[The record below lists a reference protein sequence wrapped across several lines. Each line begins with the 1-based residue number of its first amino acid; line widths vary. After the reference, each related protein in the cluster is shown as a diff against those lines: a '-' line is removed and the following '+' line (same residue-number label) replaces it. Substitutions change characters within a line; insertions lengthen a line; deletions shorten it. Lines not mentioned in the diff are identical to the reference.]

1 MSLTDGYKKMSKS
14 DPTKWSCLYFTD
26 SADTITK
33 KILKAKT
40 DSIENVFFFKMT
52 KKVSL
57 NPNRVELTN
66 LMKLYSFL
74 NDSSLEKVADK
85 FTGKSLQHFKENL
98 AILTAKE
105 MSYIGDKVFL
115 DL

>member
-52 KKVSL
+52 KKGEFESKQS
-57 NPNRVELTN
+57 RI
-66 LMKLYSFL
+66 
-74 NDSSLEKVADK
+74 DK
-85 FTGKSLQHFKENL
+85 FDE
-98 AILTAKE
+98 I
-105 MSYIGDKVFL
+105 VFIFE
-115 DL
+115 